1 MLDRDPRRLTEID
14 MAIEEGDKLPDV
26 KLDTPSGGTI
36 SLADQ
41 AGRPFV
47 LYFYPKDDTSGCTR
61 EAQDFSAAM
70 PEFEALGAT
79 VLGVSKDNAIKH
91 QKFITKYDLTVPLAT
106 DTEGK
111 AMEVFEV
118 WVEKQLYGKRYMGID
133 RSTFLFAPDG
143 KLFRSWRRV
152 RVPGHV
158 VDVLESIKEMLA
170 R

>member
-1 MLDRDPRRLTEID
+1 
-14 MAIEEGDKLPDV
+14 MAIEQGDKLPAIE
-26 KLDTPSGGTI
+26 LDLASGGKL
-36 SLADQ
+36 SLTEQ
-41 AGRPFV
+41 AGKPFV

-70 PEFEALGAT
+70 PEFEALGAS
-79 VLGVSKDNAIKH
+79 VIGVSKDNAIKH

-106 DTEGK
+106 DSDGS
-111 AMEVFEV
+111 AMEAFDV
-118 WVEKQLYGKRYMGID
+118 WVEKQLYGKRYMGIE

-143 KLFRSWRRV
+143 TLFRQWRRV

-158 VDVLESIKEMLA
+158 IEVVESIKEMLA